1 VELVQRERAFW
12 EKQVQAVTEQYTAVQ
27 RDVEVARASRQQ
39 LLYDADR
46 DVYTAPNTSV
56 VSV

>member
-39 LLYDADR
+39 LLYDTDR